1 MSSTIDE
8 RVVEMRFDNRQFESN
23 VQTSLSTLD
32 KLKRSLNLDGAVKGL
47 EGINAASKNCDMSGL
62 SSAVQTV
69 QARFSALEVMAVTAL
84 ANITN
89 SVINTGKQML
99 HSLTI
104 EPIKDGFAEYELK
117 MGSIQTIMMST
128 GASLEDVNKYLNEL
142 NTYADRTIYSFADM
156 TSNIGKFTNA
166 GVKLEDAVMA
176 IQGISNEAAV
186 SGANANEA
194 SRAMYN
200 FAQAL
205 SAGYVKLIDWKSI
218 ENANMATV
226 EFKTQ
231 LLEAAVAAGT
241 VEKTTDGMYR
251 VLTENNQG
259 STMDEAIDATKNFN
273 DSLQY
278 QWMTT
283 DVLVNTLRDYA
294 DETTDIGKKA
304 FAAAQ
309 EVKTFTQL
317 MDTLKEAVGSGWAMT
332 WEILFGDFNEAKAMW
347 TDASNYF
354 GGMID
359 AMSDARNSMLQ
370 GWKDL
375 GGRTAVIDAVKNGFG
390 ALVSVVKPV
399 KDAFREIFPPTTS
412 QQLYNMTIAL
422 REFTS
427 HLKLSDT
434 ASANLKRTFKGI
446 FAVLDIGK
454 QAFSALFKAVTP
466 LFGGFKTLGGG
477 VLSVTGNI
485 GDFLVS
491 IDEFVKKNDIFGK
504 SVQGVIDFVG
514 KAANAFKDFAKEVK
528 DKFNLPDLDAIKKSV
543 TDFLNT
549 LKEKIKIPGL
559 ELLHSML
566 ERIHIRM
573 SQVGEAAGDMKGG
586 VIIAIGAMGEAL
598 SKCKFLQ
605 LLQALWNGVKTIVG
619 GIAQVI
625 GGLADTIIE
634 KLGNADFSGII
645 DLLNGLSLGSI
656 AVGLTKF
663 INSLSNPL
671 DSLGD
676 IMENVTGILDGVR
689 GCFEEYQ
696 NQLKAGTL
704 IKIATAIGI
713 LAASIVAISL
723 VDSDKLTGSLG
734 AIAVMMTELIAA
746 MAAFNKLGGVSGK
759 GATKLV
765 VFAGAVLVLSSAV
778 KKMASLSWS
787 ELARGLVGVGVL
799 LAELD
804 VFMAT
809 AKFNKK
815 AMSNATAMVIFAAA
829 IKVLASAVKS
839 LSGLS
844 WEDMAKGLLGV
855 GVLLAEV
862 DVFLNTAKFSGKAMS
877 TATGMLIMSAA
888 LKVLAS
894 VCGDFAQMQWG
905 EIGKGLTAVGA
916 LLLEVA
922 AFTKLTGNAKHV
934 ISSGL
939 ALVEIAAAM
948 KIFASAMGDFARFS
962 WQEIAKGLVAMGGAL
977 AEVAIATNLMPK
989 NMVGIGTGLIVVGAA
1004 LEIIAD
1010 ALGKMGKFSWEEI
1023 AKGLVAMGGALAE
1036 LAIGLN
1042 LMKGTL
1048 AGSAAMLVAATALAV
1063 LTPVLSV
1070 LGAMSWG
1077 GIAKGLITIA
1087 GAFTVLG
1094 VAGSVLT
1101 PLVGTI
1107 LALSGAFALIGVGV
1121 VAIGAGLLAA
1131 GLGLSAL
1138 AVGFTAFAASLTAG
1152 ATAVVAGLTVIITGV
1167 AGLIPAIVAKV
1178 GEAIVELCKVI
1189 TASAP
1194 VIGETIKAV
1203 VLTLVDV
1210 LVECV
1215 PAIADGAL
1223 TLIAGVLEALVAY
1236 TPSIVD
1242 SIFQFLI
1249 AILDGIERNLPKLI
1263 QSAINVL
1270 MAFFSGVIDALS
1282 GIDVDVL
1289 VKGIAGIGLLS
1300 AIMVAL
1306 GAVAGLIPQAMAGV
1320 LGMGVVIAEL
1330 ALVLAAVGALAQ
1342 IPGLSWLIG
1351 EGGKLLQGI
1360 GTAIGQFV
1368 GGIVGG
1374 FMSGVSSQFPQIGS
1388 DLSGFMMNIQP
1399 FIEGAKAIDASM
1411 MEGVKALSETILILT
1426 AADILQGLTSWF
1438 TGGSSLSD
1446 FAEELV
1452 PFGTAMK
1459 AYSNAISGINPETVT
1474 ASATAAKALAEMAS
1488 NLPNSGGVV
1497 GWFMGE
1503 NDMDQFAAQ
1512 LVPFGEAMKA
1522 YGEAVSGIDGA
1533 SIESSAIAGQAL
1545 TELANTVPN
1554 TGGVVGWFA
1563 GNNDLGDFAE
1573 QLVPFGEAMKLYGD
1587 SVAGINSESIQAST
1601 IAGKALTELANTV
1614 PNTGGVVS
1622 WFTGN
1627 NDLDTFG
1634 EQIVPFGEA
1643 MKAYGDAVAGIDG
1656 EAVTASATA
1665 GLALTELANTVP
1677 NTGGVVSWFTGNN
1690 DLDTFGEQI
1699 VVFGAAM
1706 KKYGDAVAGIDA
1718 EAVTASATAGLA
1730 LAELSNGLDNSGGVV
1745 SWFAGDNDLASFAK
1759 SIIPFGEAMKSY
1771 SDAVSGINPSAV
1783 TASAT
1788 AAQSLATLEGNLPAI
1803 GGLSEI
1809 MNGGN
1814 SLASFARELIPFGEA
1829 MKLYSDAVIGVNPS
1843 AVTASALAAQ
1853 SLARLEENLPD
1864 IGGLSEIFMG
1874 GNSLA
1879 QFAKELIP
1887 FGEAMKSYSDAV
1899 SGINPGAVTASATA
1913 AQSLSELEANLPDVG
1928 GISGWITGDTDLGEF
1943 AERLIPFGEAMLSYS
1958 NAINGINPEAVTA
1971 SATAAQAL
1979 AALEANLPK
1988 TGGVVSWFAGDN
2000 DLESF
2005 AKGIT
2010 PFGEAMKSYSLAVT
2024 GINADAVVNSTT
2036 AGLALIELAKTL
2048 PTTGGVVGWFTGEND
2063 LASFASGIVPF
2074 GEAMKEYSLA
2084 VTGINSD
2091 AVINSTTAGK
2101 ALIELANTVPNT
2113 GGVVGWF
2120 TGGKDMSQFGE
2131 QLTPFGEAMKSY
2143 SDAISGIDV
2152 EAITNSATA
2161 GKALVE
2167 LANTLPNTGG
2177 VVSWFTGSNDI
2188 GAFGES
2194 LILFGKNFA
2203 QYSDYMKNV
2212 DAGIVTATTN
2222 AASSIVEL
2230 QKSLPE
2236 EGGWFSKDV
2245 SLADFGKD
2253 MSSFGS
2259 YFSSYYAY
2267 ISGVDTGVLSS
2278 VITQTNR
2285 LVEMAKGMV
2294 GLDVSGM
2301 TSFSSA
2307 LTKLGETGVT
2317 GFINAFNNAESK
2329 VKAAASNMLT
2339 AFING
2344 ANAKKSDTTTTFTN
2358 IVQAVLTAIK
2368 AKQPEFQTVGSTLMV
2383 KFIAGVKSQDN
2394 TARTTFTT
2402 IISGCLTAIK
2412 NKYAEFQT
2420 VGTQTMIK
2428 FIAGVKSQDNNA
2440 RTTYTNIMNGCL
2452 TAIKNK
2458 YTEFQTVGTQTMVKF
2473 IAGVKSKDN
2482 EARTTFTTI
2491 ISGCLTAIKN
2501 KYAEFQT
2508 VGTQTMIKFIAGVKS
2523 QDNNARTTYTNI
2535 MNGCLTAIKNKYTE
2549 FQTVGTQTMVK
2560 FIAGVKSKDNE
2571 ARTTFTTIISGCLTA
2586 IKNKYAEFEAVG
2598 RGCMEKL
2605 ISGVKSKDANV
2616 KDSFTSSLS
2625 NAVNAV
2631 KGYRDQFYSAG
2642 SYLVDGFASGISENA
2657 YKAEAKARAMAAAA
2671 ARAAEKELDE
2681 HSPSKVGYR
2690 IGDYFGVAFVNAIGD
2705 YEDKAYDVSSDMA
2718 TAAKT
2723 GLGNA
2728 ISKIKD
2734 FITNGIDAEPTIRPV
2749 LDLSNVESRIGKLNT
2764 MLSRTQALSI
2774 SASMNKDRTS
2784 EIQNGGG
2791 KPNTNSTFTFTQ
2803 NNYSPKSLSRVE
2815 LYRQTNNQFSAF
2827 ERMVKA

>member
-2412 NKYAEFQT
+2412 NKYAEF
-2420 VGTQTMIK
+2420 
-2428 FIAGVKSQDNNA
+2428 
-2440 RTTYTNIMNGCL
+2440 
-2452 TAIKNK
+2452 
-2458 YTEFQTVGTQTMVKF
+2458 
-2473 IAGVKSKDN
+2473 
-2482 EARTTFTTI
+2482 
-2491 ISGCLTAIKN
+2491 
-2501 KYAEFQT
+2501 
-2508 VGTQTMIKFIAGVKS
+2508 
-2523 QDNNARTTYTNI
+2523 
-2535 MNGCLTAIKNKYTE
+2535 
-2549 FQTVGTQTMVK
+2549 
-2560 FIAGVKSKDNE
+2560 
-2571 ARTTFTTIISGCLTA
+2571 
-2586 IKNKYAEFEAVG
+2586 EAVG

>member
-1 MSSTIDE
+1 MSTTVDE
-8 RVVEMRFDNRQFESN
+8 RVVEMRFDNRQFENN

-99 HSLTI
+99 HSLTV
-104 EPIKDGFAEYELK
+104 EPIKQGFEEYELK

-128 GASLEDVNKYLNEL
+128 GASLEDVNKYLQEL
-142 NTYADRTIYSFADM
+142 NTYSDKTIYSFQDM

-241 VEKTTDGMYR
+241 VEKTADGMYK
-251 VLTENNQG
+251 VLSKNNQG
-259 STMDEAIDATKNFN
+259 STMDETINATKNFN

-294 DETTDIGKKA
+294 DETTEIGKKA

-309 EVKTFTQL
+309 EVKTFSQL
-317 MDTLKEAVGSGWAMT
+317 MDTLKEAVGSGWAQT

-354 GGMID
+354 GGLID

-375 GGRTAVIDAVKNGFG
+375 GGRTAVIDAIKNAFG

-399 KDAFREIFPPTTS
+399 KDAFREVFPPTTS
-412 QQLYNMTIAL
+412 QQLYNMTVAL
-422 REFTS
+422 KEFTS

-454 QAFSALFKAVTP
+454 QAFSALFKTITP

-477 VLSVTGNI
+477 VLGVTGNI

-491 IDEFVKKNDIFGK
+491 IDEFIKKNDIFGK
-504 SVQGVIDFVG
+504 SVQGVIDFIG
-514 KAANAFKDFAKEVK
+514 KAVNAFKDFAEEVK
-528 DKFNLPDLDAIKKSV
+528 DKFNLPDLDTIKESV
-543 TDFLNT
+543 KDFLNI
-549 LKEKIKIPGL
+549 LKEKIKVPGL

-566 ERIHIRM
+566 ERVHVRM

-605 LLQALWNGVKTIVG
+605 LLQALWNSVKTIVG
-619 GIAQVI
+619 GIAQII

-645 DLLNGLSLGSI
+645 DLLNGLSLGGI

-704 IKIATAIGI
+704 VKIATAIGI

-723 VDSDKLTGSLG
+723 VDSDKLAGSLG
-734 AIAVMMTELIAA
+734 AITVMMTELIAA
-746 MAAFNKLGGVSGK
+746 MAVFNKLDGVTGK
-759 GATKLV
+759 GTTKLI
-765 VFAGAVLVLSSAV
+765 VFASAVLVLSSAV
-778 KKMASLSWS
+778 KKMASLSWG
-787 ELARGLVGVGVL
+787 ELVRGLVGVGAL

-829 IKVLASAVKS
+829 IKVMASAVKG
-839 LSGLS
+839 LSSLS
-844 WEDMAKGLLGV
+844 WEEMAKGLLGV

-862 DVFLNTAKFSGKAMS
+862 DIFLNTAKFSGKAMS
-877 TATGMLIMSAA
+877 TATGMLIMAAA

-894 VCGDFAQMQWG
+894 ACGDFAQMKWG

-934 ISSGL
+934 MSSGL

-948 KIFASAMGDFARFS
+948 KIFASAMNDFARFS
-962 WQEIAKGLVAMGGAL
+962 WEEIAKGFLAMGGAL

-989 NMVGIGTGLIVVGAA
+989 NLVGIGAGLVIVGAA
-1004 LEIIAD
+1004 LEIIAN
-1010 ALGKMGKFSWEEI
+1010 AFGKMGKFSWEEI

-1036 LAIGLN
+1036 LSIGLN
-1042 LMKGTL
+1042 LMNGTL

-1087 GAFTVLG
+1087 GAFTVIG
-1094 VAGSVLT
+1094 VAGAALT

-1167 AGLIPAIVAKV
+1167 AGLIPAIVAKI

-1223 TLIAGVLEALVAY
+1223 ALIAGVLEALVAY

-1249 AILDGIERNLPKLI
+1249 AVLDGIEKNLPNLI

-1306 GAVAGLIPQAMAGV
+1306 SAVAGLIPGAMAGV

-1374 FMSGVSSQFPQIGS
+1374 FMSGVSSQFPQIGT
-1388 DLSGFMMNIQP
+1388 DLSAFMTNIQP

-1438 TGGSSLSD
+1438 TGGSSLSG

-1452 PFGTAMK
+1452 PFGVAMK
-1459 AYSNAISGINPETVT
+1459 SYSNAISGINPETVT

-1503 NDMDQFAAQ
+1503 NDMEQFAAG

-1522 YGEAVSGIDGA
+1522 YGEAVSGIDAA

-1554 TGGVVGWFA
+1554 TGGVVSWFA

-1573 QLVPFGEAMKLYGD
+1573 QIIPFGEAMKLYGD
-1587 SVAGINSESIQAST
+1587 SVAGINSESIQASS

-1706 KKYGDAVAGIDA
+1706 KKYGDVVAGIDA
-1718 EAVTASATAGLA
+1718 AAVTASTTAGLA
-1730 LAELSNGLDNSGGVV
+1730 LVELSNGLDNSGGVV
-1745 SWFAGDNDLASFAK
+1745 SWFTGDNDLADFAK
-1759 SIIPFGEAMKSY
+1759 GIIPFGEAMKSY
-1771 SDAVSGINPSAV
+1771 SDAVSGINPVAV
-1783 TASAT
+1783 TASAV

-1814 SLASFARELIPFGEA
+1814 SLASFAKELIPFGEA
-1829 MKLYSDAVIGVNPS
+1829 MKLYSDAVIGVNPV

-1864 IGGLSEIFMG
+1864 IGGLSEIFTG

-1879 QFAKELIP
+1879 EFAKELIP
-1887 FGEAMKSYSDAV
+1887 FGGAMKSYSDAV

-1928 GISGWITGDTDLGEF
+1928 GIAGWFVGDTDLGEF

-1979 AALEANLPK
+1979 ATLEANLPK
-1988 TGGVVSWFAGDN
+1988 TGGVISWFAGDN

-2005 AKGIT
+2005 SKGIT
-2010 PFGEAMKSYSLAVT
+2010 PFGEGMKEYSLAVTGINSDAVVNSATAGSALIELAKTLPTTGGIVSWFTGENDLASFAKGIVPFGEAMKEYSLAVT

-2036 AGLALIELAKTL
+2036 AGKALIELAKTL
-2048 PTTGGVVGWFTGEND
+2048 P
-2063 LASFASGIVPF
+2063 
-2074 GEAMKEYSLA
+2074 
-2084 VTGINSD
+2084 
-2091 AVINSTTAGK
+2091 
-2101 ALIELANTVPNT
+2101 NT
-2113 GGVVGWF
+2113 GGVVSWF
-2120 TGGKDMSQFGE
+2120 TGDKDMGQFGE
-2131 QLTPFGEAMKSY
+2131 QLIPFGKAMKAY
-2143 SDAISGIDV
+2143 SDSISGIDV

-2203 QYSDYMKNV
+2203 QYSGYMKNV

-2267 ISGVDTGVLSS
+2267 ISAVDTGVLSS

-2344 ANAKKSDTTTTFTN
+2344 ANAKKTDTTTTFTN

-2394 TARTTFTT
+2394 NARTTFTT
-2402 IISGCLTAIK
+2402 IISGCLTVIK

-2428 FIAGVKSQDNNA
+2428 FIAGV
-2440 RTTYTNIMNGCL
+2440 R
-2452 TAIKNK
+2452 
-2458 YTEFQTVGTQTMVKF
+2458 
-2473 IAGVKSKDN
+2473 
-2482 EARTTFTTI
+2482 
-2491 ISGCLTAIKN
+2491 
-2501 KYAEFQT
+2501 
-2508 VGTQTMIKFIAGVKS
+2508 S

-2616 KDSFTSSLS
+2616 KDSFTSSLN

-2642 SYLVDGFASGISENA
+2642 SYLVDGFAAGISENA
-2657 YKAEAKARAMAAAA
+2657 YKAEAKARAMASAA

-2690 IGDYFGVAFVNAIGD
+2690 IGDFFGVAFVNAIGD

-2718 TAAKT
+2718 NAAKT

-2728 ISKIKD
+2728 ISKIQD
-2734 FITNGIDAEPTIRPV
+2734 FITNGIDAEPMIRPV
-2749 LDLSNVESRIGKLNT
+2749 LDLSNVESRISKLNT

-2774 SASMNKDRTS
+2774 SASMNKDRAS

>member
-317 MDTLKEAVGSGWAMT
+317 MDTLKEAVSSGWAMT

-787 ELARGLVGVGVL
+787 ELTRGLVGVGVL

-2501 KYAEFQT
+2501 KYAEF
-2508 VGTQTMIKFIAGVKS
+2508 
-2523 QDNNARTTYTNI
+2523 
-2535 MNGCLTAIKNKYTE
+2535 
-2549 FQTVGTQTMVK
+2549 
-2560 FIAGVKSKDNE
+2560 
-2571 ARTTFTTIISGCLTA
+2571 
-2586 IKNKYAEFEAVG
+2586 EAVG

>member
-573 SQVGEAAGDMKGG
+573 SQVGDMKGG

-2358 IVQAVLTAIK
+2358 IVQAVLTAIT

-2394 TARTTFTT
+2394 T
-2402 IISGCLTAIK
+2402 
-2412 NKYAEFQT
+2412 
-2420 VGTQTMIK
+2420 
-2428 FIAGVKSQDNNA
+2428 
-2440 RTTYTNIMNGCL
+2440 
-2452 TAIKNK
+2452 
-2458 YTEFQTVGTQTMVKF
+2458 
-2473 IAGVKSKDN
+2473 
-2482 EARTTFTTI
+2482 ARTTFTTI

>member
-2501 KYAEFQT
+2501 KYAEF
-2508 VGTQTMIKFIAGVKS
+2508 
-2523 QDNNARTTYTNI
+2523 
-2535 MNGCLTAIKNKYTE
+2535 
-2549 FQTVGTQTMVK
+2549 
-2560 FIAGVKSKDNE
+2560 
-2571 ARTTFTTIISGCLTA
+2571 
-2586 IKNKYAEFEAVG
+2586 EAVG

-2616 KDSFTSSLS
+2616 KDSFTSSIS

>member
-1411 MEGVKALSETILILT
+1411 MEGIKALSETILILT

-2501 KYAEFQT
+2501 KYAEF
-2508 VGTQTMIKFIAGVKS
+2508 
-2523 QDNNARTTYTNI
+2523 
-2535 MNGCLTAIKNKYTE
+2535 
-2549 FQTVGTQTMVK
+2549 
-2560 FIAGVKSKDNE
+2560 
-2571 ARTTFTTIISGCLTA
+2571 
-2586 IKNKYAEFEAVG
+2586 EAVG

>member
-2167 LANTLPNTGG
+2167 LVNTLPNTGG

-2394 TARTTFTT
+2394 T
-2402 IISGCLTAIK
+2402 
-2412 NKYAEFQT
+2412 
-2420 VGTQTMIK
+2420 
-2428 FIAGVKSQDNNA
+2428 
-2440 RTTYTNIMNGCL
+2440 
-2452 TAIKNK
+2452 
-2458 YTEFQTVGTQTMVKF
+2458 
-2473 IAGVKSKDN
+2473 
-2482 EARTTFTTI
+2482 ARTTFTTI